1 MESKTDKNLE
11 QQEENTY
18 LSKIQE
24 DEICRKIK
32 SEKNITEY
40 KLQQNKIISFG
51 PFKIKFLFVYFF
63 LQKKPFKFRSISIC
77 GASPGIN
84 GFFSSLLYHVFAK

>member
-1 MESKTDKNLE
+1 MESKSDKNLE

-40 KLQQNKIISFG
+40 KLQQNKILSFALLKSN
-51 PFKIKFLFVYFF
+51 FYL
-63 LQKKPFKFRSISIC
+63 KKPFKFRSISIC